1 MTCRYRAIWGAP
13 LVGMS
18 LLSLFPVTVLAEEP
32 STNVIPAV
40 EVSAEGAEEAG
51 YITERETA
59 KTGKLDV
66 AVEETPFAISVVN
79 QEFIRD
85 TGAKN
90 IQDATGEQV
99 AMPDVL
105 NKMVEKGL
113 LGEKTKAGF
122 YKKDKSSGKTKILT
136 INFDTFEYE
145 DNGKVRLEEINDIR
159 KLPTPVERIKAL
171 LESDGQAGEFT
182 RQTLFHQIHYAAG
195 KVGVVADTAADVDNS
210 LKWGFGWEIGPLELA
225 EELGRDR
232 CKEEFKKR
240 GLDIPKYF
248 ESGEAPSFGTALL
261 STRDFTKKVCGN
273 EDATLWDVGDDVAL
287 LEFHSKGNSIDRKS
301 TRLNSSHR

>member
-90 IQDATGEQV
+90 IQDARKHVIRGSNHTT
-99 AMPDVL
+99 L
-105 NKMVEKGL
+105 
-113 LGEKTKAGF
+113 
-122 YKKDKSSGKTKILT
+122 
-136 INFDTFEYE
+136 FENPE
-145 DNGKVRLEEINDIR
+145 EHCRVVTRFLKVRKR
-159 KLPTPVERIKAL
+159 KA
-171 LESDGQAGEFT
+171 
-182 RQTLFHQIHYAAG
+182 
-195 KVGVVADTAADVDNS
+195 
-210 LKWGFGWEIGPLELA
+210 
-225 EELGRDR
+225 
-232 CKEEFKKR
+232 
-240 GLDIPKYF
+240 
-248 ESGEAPSFGTALL
+248 
-261 STRDFTKKVCGN
+261 
-273 EDATLWDVGDDVAL
+273 
-287 LEFHSKGNSIDRKS
+287 RK
-301 TRLNSSHR
+301 

>member
-90 IQDATGEQV
+90 IQDA
-99 AMPDVL
+99 
-105 NKMVEKGL
+105 L
-113 LGEKTKAGF
+113 L
-122 YKKDKSSGKTKILT
+122 YSSGVYAGAFG
-136 INFDTFEYE
+136 FDTRGDWAKIRGMDASFYL
-145 DNGKVRLEEINDIR
+145 DGLRSIYGSYNSVRTNVYALEQLEVLKGPSSVLYGQSELGGIINSVS
-159 KLPTPVERIKAL
+159 KLPKPE
-171 LESDGQAGEFT
+171 QQGEIWA
-182 RQTLFHQIHYAAG
+182 Q
-195 KVGVVADTAADVDNS
+195 VGSYDRKQLAADVT
-210 LKWGFGWEIGPLELA
+210 GPL
-225 EELGRDR
+225 
-232 CKEEFKKR
+232 
-240 GLDIPKYF
+240 
-248 ESGEAPSFGTALL
+248 S
-261 STRDFTKKVCGN
+261 
-273 EDATLWDVGDDVAL
+273 EDGKPCTPRA
-287 LEFHSKGNSIDRKS
+287 
-301 TRLNSSHR
+301 